1 MKAVYSSDMR
11 KLDEAAIQHYGIPGL
26 VLMEN
31 AGRGVADAVVERLA
45 GGGRVLILCGPG
57 NNGGDGFV
65 AARHL
70 ANAGY
75 EVVVLVSRMPTRKCP
90 DALAHARV
98 VREMGLDIRV
108 LKASEDAGKVLE
120 KLGPFDAICDALLG
134 TGRQGGLKAPYDKLV
149 EAANRASGVKIAV
162 DVPTGVDADSG
173 YTAGIAFQADV
184 TVTMGLPKVGLLLP
198 PGASF
203 AGDLAVADIGMPR
216 ALLEGAA
223 GVDLLDSFDAV
234 PRIPDRPFDAYK
246 NQMGHLLLVA
256 GAPGKAGAALLGGR
270 AALRT
275 GVGLC
280 TVATHAGCRDN
291 LEGRV
296 PDLMVEKLDW
306 DCRPEDDVIPL
317 LDGKTA
323 VALGPGMGT
332 CQEARDLVEQIICH
346 GCLPLVVDADGLN
359 VYRGEAV
366 GLCRCRTETII
377 TPHPGEMA
385 RLVGTDTTTVQ
396 SDRLKV
402 AALVAAKLG
411 VIVVLKG
418 AGTVLA
424 NPDGRMAI
432 CMSGS
437 PALAKAGSGDVLTGI
452 LGALLAM
459 GMKAWDAARLG
470 VFLHGRLGELA
481 EQRFGIHGTMASD
494 LADLIPG
501 ALSE

>member
-1 MKAVYSSDMR
+1 MKAVYSAEMR
-11 KLDEAAIQHYGIPGL
+11 ILDDTAIRRYGIPGM

-31 AGRGVADAVVERLA
+31 AGRAVAEAVVERLD
-45 GGGRVLILCGPG
+45 GRGRVLILCGPG
-57 NNGGDGFV
+57 NNGGDGYV

-70 ANAGY
+70 ANGGF
-75 EVVVLVSRMPTRKCP
+75 EVMVLATRLP
-90 DALAHARV
+90 SDLNADASANARIY
-98 VREMGLDIRV
+98 REMGLPLRV
-108 LKASEDAGKVLE
+108 LAEGEEPGAVLGG
-120 KLGPFDAICDALLG
+120 LGRFDAICDALLG
-134 TGRQGGLKAPYDKLV
+134 TGREGKIGEPYDSLV
-149 EAANRASGVKIAV
+149 EAANRASGIKVAV
-162 DVPTGVDADSG
+162 DVPTGVEADSG
-173 YTAGIAFQADV
+173 YAPGKAFQADV

-198 PGASF
+198 PGAAF
-203 AGDLAVADIGMPR
+203 AGELAVADIGMPR
-216 ALLEGAA
+216 ALLEEAA
-223 GVDLLDSFDAV
+223 GVDLLDSFDSV
-234 PRIPDRPFDAYK
+234 PRLPDRPLDAHK
-246 NQMGHLLLVA
+246 NRMGHLLLIA
-256 GAPGKAGAALLGGR
+256 GSPGKAGAALLGGR

-323 VALGPGMGT
+323 LALGPGLGT
-332 CQEARDLVEQIICH
+332 CQEARDLVEQIICY
-346 GCLPLVVDADGLN
+346 GCMPLVVDADGLN
-359 VYRGEAV
+359 VFRGEAL
-366 GLCRCRTETII
+366 GLSRCRVDTII

-385 RLVGTDTTTVQ
+385 RLLGTDTGTVQ

-402 AALVAAKLG
+402 ASQVAAKLG

-424 NPDGRMAI
+424 NPDGRLAI

-459 GMKAWDAARLG
+459 GMNAWDAARLG
-470 VFLHGRLGELA
+470 VFLHGRVGELSEA
-481 EQRFGIHGTMASD
+481 RYGIHGSMASD
-494 LADLIPG
+494 LPDLIPG
-501 ALSE
+501 ALAE

>member
-1 MKAVYSSDMR
+1 MKAVYSREMR
-11 KLDEAAIQHYGIPGL
+11 LLDKAACHDFGIPAL

-31 AGRGVADAVVERLA
+31 AGRGVAEAVAQRLE
-45 GGGRVLILCGPG
+45 GGGRVLLLCGPG

-75 EVVVLVSRMPTRKCP
+75 EVTVLSPRLPGKKCP
-90 DALAHARV
+90 DAALNAAV
-98 VREMGLDIRV
+98 VKEMGLPLRV
-108 LKASEDAGKVLE
+108 LAAGDDPGAVLKE
-120 KLGPFDAICDALLG
+120 LGRFDVICDALLG
-134 TGRQGGLKAPYDKLV
+134 TGHEGALKPPYCGLIDAVNAVD
-149 EAANRASGVKIAV
+149 AVKVAV
-162 DVPTGVDADSG
+162 DVPTGVDSDSG
-173 YTAGIAFQADV
+173 VAAAQAFRADV

-203 AGDLAVADIGMPR
+203 AGEVAVADLGMPR

-234 PRIPDRPFDAYK
+234 PRFPDRPFDAYK

-256 GAPGKAGAALLGGR
+256 GSPGKAGAALLGGK

-280 TVATHAGCRDN
+280 TVAPHAGCRDN
-291 LEGRV
+291 LEGRI

-323 VALGPGMGT
+323 VALGPGLGT
-332 CQEARDLVEQIICH
+332 CREARDLVEQIILY

-359 VYRGEAV
+359 VYRGEAL
-366 GLCRCRTETII
+366 GLCRCRPDTII

-385 RLVGTDTTTVQ
+385 RLLGTDTATVQ

-402 AALVAAKLG
+402 AAQVAAKLG

-418 AGTVLA
+418 VGTVLA

-459 GMKAWDAARLG
+459 GMNGWDAARLG
-470 VFLHGRLGELA
+470 VFLHGRVGEMA
-481 EQRFGIHGTMASD
+481 EKQYGVHGSMASD
-494 LADLIPG
+494 LPDLIPQV
-501 ALSE
+501 LSE

>member
-1 MKAVYSSDMR
+1 MKAVFSSDMR
-11 KLDEAAIQHYGIPGL
+11 LLDQSAIRDYGIPGA

-31 AGRGVADAVVERLA
+31 AGRGVADAVAERLEGA
-45 GGGRVLILCGPG
+45 GRVLVLCGSG

-70 ANAGY
+70 ANSGFA
-75 EVVVLVSRMPTRKCP
+75 VTVLATRIPGKSCP
-90 DALAHARV
+90 DAALNARV
-98 VREMGLDIRV
+98 VQQMGLPVRV
-108 LKASEDAGKVLE
+108 LKSADDAAAVLE
-120 KLGPFDAICDALLG
+120 GLGRFDGVVDALLG
-134 TGRQGGLKAPYDKLV
+134 TGQKGGLKAPYDALV
-149 EAANRASGVKIAV
+149 EAANRAAGIKVAV
-162 DVPTGVDADSG
+162 DVPTGVDSDSG
-173 YTAGIAFQADV
+173 YAAGVAFRADV

-216 ALLEGAA
+216 ALLDGAA
-223 GVDLLDSFDAV
+223 GIDLLDSFSAV
-234 PRIPDRPFDAYK
+234 PSIPDRPFDAYK
-246 NQMGHLLLVA
+246 NRMGHLLLIA
-256 GAPGKAGAALLGGR
+256 GSPGKAGAALLGGR

-323 VALGPGMGT
+323 VALGPGLGT
-332 CQEARDLVEQIICH
+332 CQEARDLVEQIIRNA
-346 GCLPLVVDADGLN
+346 CLPLVVDADGLN
-359 VYRGEAV
+359 VYRGEAL
-366 GLCRCRTETII
+366 GLCRCRVDTII

-385 RLVGTDTTTVQ
+385 RLLGTDTQTIQ
-396 SDRLKV
+396 SDRLRF
-402 AALVAAKLG
+402 AAQVAAKLG

-424 NPDGRMAI
+424 HPEGLMAI

-437 PALAKAGSGDVLTGI
+437 PAMAKAGSGDVLTGI

-459 GMKAWDAARLG
+459 GMSGWDAARLG

-481 EQRFGIHGTMASD
+481 EKKFGVHGTMASD
-494 LADLIPG
+494 LPELIP
-501 ALSE
+501 SVFQE